1 MIHGLRF
8 GRNCSCS
15 TLAPSWPEILN
26 IAFFCAGTPALWNST
41 NFIFPTS
48 FAPVYMGEALHKC
61 IYMLVWW
68 PTVLNNTSNLSPKLE
83 TPFRYA
89 FWPEGNWME
98 FRYKALDELI
108 YLKQNFK
115 RFIQLAPFLPHTP
128 DKNKRLPQ
136 WIWKD
141 IKVMFTFSYFLSSF
155 FDIHARKNWK
165 RQNIHNDLELPLSKV
180 G

>member
-1 MIHGLRF
+1 MWEKLFMFFF
-8 GRNCSCS
+8 GTILARDFEHSVFFVQAHPHYEIPP
-15 TLAPSWPEILN
+15 TLY
-26 IAFFCAGTPALWNST
+26 CQ
-41 NFIFPTS
+41 NFS

-68 PTVLNNTSNLSPKLE
+68 PTVLNNTSTLSPKLE

-89 FWPEGNWME
+89 FWPEGNWKE
-98 FRYKALDELI
+98 FRYKPLDELI
-108 YLKQNFK
+108 HLKQNYK